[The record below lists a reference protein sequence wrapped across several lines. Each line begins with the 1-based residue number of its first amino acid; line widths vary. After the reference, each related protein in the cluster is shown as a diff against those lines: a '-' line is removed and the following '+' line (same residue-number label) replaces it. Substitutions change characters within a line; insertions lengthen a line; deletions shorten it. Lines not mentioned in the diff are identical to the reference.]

1 MSAKYVYSFGGK
13 TADGDGKM
21 KDLLGGKGAN
31 LAEMCKIGIPVPPG
45 FTITTEVCAAYYE
58 QGKKIPEAAIP
69 QIDAALKKVEELFGK
84 KFGDAADPM
93 LVSVRSGA
101 ALSMPG
107 MMNTILN
114 LGLTDASVE
123 ALAKK
128 TGNVRFA
135 YDSYRR
141 LIDMFGS
148 TAMGLEHEHFEH
160 ALHSMKEAKGV
171 KLDTE
176 LSADDLKELVKRYK
190 AVYKKDVGEDFPQDP
205 KKQLYLAIN
214 AVFNS
219 WNGNKA
225 IEYRRIERITGLKGT
240 AVNVQAMVFGNMGN
254 TSGTGV
260 AFTRDPN
267 TGENVFYGDYLI
279 NAQGEDVVAGIRT
292 PEPISKLHEEMPKVY
307 EQLVKI
313 RADLEK
319 HYKEMQDIEFTVQE
333 GVLYMLQTR
342 TGKRTG
348 TAAVRIAVEMVKEK
362 LIDETT
368 AVKRVAPDS
377 LNHLLLPQLDPKAK
391 AAVVAQGIAASPGAA
406 SGKVIL
412 SAEAVVE
419 HHNQH
424 PNDPILLVRKETSPE
439 DVAGMHLAKGIL
451 TSTGGKASHAAV
463 VARGW
468 GKPCV
473 VGCEAIKIDEV
484 AQTITVAGKT
494 VKAGEFV
501 TINGTTGDVMIG
513 KVPTVAPTMTGDFST
528 LMGWADKSRK
538 LKIRTNADTP
548 ADAAKAREFGA
559 EGIGLCR
566 TEHMFFGED
575 RILAMRQMILAAD
588 TVGRKAAL
596 DKLAP
601 YQKADFV
608 GIFEAMAGL
617 PVTIRLLDPPLH
629 EFLPHDAKGQ
639 EEIAKSLGIAAKK
652 IKERVEELH
661 EFNPMMGFR
670 GCRLPVVF
678 PEIGDMQ
685 VRAIIEAAIEVKKK
699 GKSVLP
705 EIMIPLVGV
714 IEELTMLKKRAIA
727 VAEECMKAAGVKV
740 EYQIG
745 TMIELP
751 RAALTADEIATEAE
765 FFSYGTNDLTQMTF
779 GFSRDDIKGFMP
791 TYLKEK
797 LLPVDPFQSIDVK
810 GVGKLIDMGI
820 KLGRESRKAKHNQHL
835 KVGICGEHGGDPDS
849 VVFCHKVGMDYVS
862 CSPFRVPIARLAAA
876 QAALGDT
883 ARDK

>member
-1 MSAKYVYSFGGK
+1 MPKHVYFFGGK

-21 KDLLGGKGAN
+21 KELLGGKGAN

-58 QGKKIPEAAIP
+58 NGKKIPEDAIP
-69 QIDAALKKVEELFGK
+69 QIDEALKKVEATFAK
-84 KFGDAADPM
+84 KFGDTADPL

-128 TGNVRFA
+128 TGNPRFA

-148 TAMGLEHEHFEH
+148 TAMGVEHEHFEH
-160 ALHSMKEAKGV
+160 EIHKMKDQKGV
-171 KLDTE
+171 KLDTD
-176 LSADDLKELVKRYK
+176 LTADDLKELVKRYK
-190 AVYKKDVGEDFPQDP
+190 GVYKKDVGDDFPQDP
-205 KKQLYLAIN
+205 RKQLMLAIN

-219 WNGNKA
+219 WNGKKA
-225 IEYRRIERITGLKGT
+225 VEYRRIERITGLKGT
-240 AVNVQAMVFGNMGN
+240 AVNVQAMVFGNMGE

-267 TGENVFYGDYLI
+267 TGEDVFYGDYLI
-279 NAQGEDVVAGIRT
+279 NAQGEDVVAGIRN
-292 PEPISKLHEEMPKVY
+292 PEPISQLNDEMPKVY
-307 EQLVKI
+307 QQLIGI
-313 RADLEK
+313 RELLEK

-342 TGKRTG
+342 SGKRTG

-362 LIDETT
+362 LIDELT
-368 AVKRVAPDS
+368 AVKRVPPDA

-391 AAVVAQGIAASPGAA
+391 AKVVAQGIAASPGAA

-412 SAEAVVE
+412 SADAVVAHAE
-419 HHNQH
+419 KH

-473 VGCEAIKIDEV
+473 VGCEAIKIDEGRG
-484 AQTITVAGKT
+484 QITVAGQT
-494 VKAGEFV
+494 VKVGEFV

-513 KVPTVAPTMTGDFST
+513 QVPTVAPSMTGDFAT
-528 LMGWADKSRK
+528 LMQWANKSRK

-575 RILAMRQMILAAD
+575 RIIAMRQMILASDAA
-588 TVGRKAAL
+588 GRKAAL
-596 DKLAP
+596 AKIEP

-608 GIFEAMAGL
+608 GIFAAMDGL

-629 EFLPHDAKGQ
+629 EFLPHDARGQ
-639 EEIAKSLGIAAKK
+639 EEIAKSLGIPVEKV
-652 IKERVEELH
+652 KERVDELH

-670 GCRLPVVF
+670 GCRLPIVY

-714 IEELTMLKKRAIA
+714 IEELNLLKKRAIA
-727 VAEECMKAAGVKV
+727 VAEECMQKTGTKV

-751 RAALTADEIATEAE
+751 RAALTADQIAEEAE
-765 FFSYGTNDLTQMTF
+765 FFSFGTNDLTQMTF

-797 LLPVDPFQSIDVK
+797 ILPVDPFQSIDVN
-810 GVGKLIDMGI
+810 GVGQLIDMAVR
-820 KLGRESRKAKHNQHL
+820 KGRESRKAKHNQHL

-849 VVFCHKVGMDYVS
+849 VHFCHKVGMDYVS

-876 QAALGDT
+876 QAALGQK
-883 ARDK
+883 AEGQK

>member
-1 MSAKYVYSFGGK
+1 MSMKSVYYFGGG

-21 KDLLGGKGAN
+21 KELLGGKGAN
-31 LAEMCKIGIPVPPG
+31 LADMCKIGIPVPPG

-58 QGKKIPEAAIP
+58 NGKRIPEDAIP
-69 QIDAALKKVEELFGK
+69 QIDEALKKVEATFGK
-84 KFGDAADPM
+84 KFGDTADPL

-148 TAMGLEHEHFEH
+148 TAMGVEHAEFEHE
-160 ALHSMKEAKGV
+160 LSGMKAAKGV
-171 KLDTE
+171 KLDTD
-176 LSADDLKELVKRYK
+176 LSAEDLKELVKKYK
-190 AVYKKDVGEDFPQDP
+190 AVYKKHVKDDFPQDP

-225 IEYRRIERITGLKGT
+225 IQYRRIERITGLKGT
-240 AVNVQAMVFGNMGN
+240 AVNVQAMVFGNMGDS
-254 TSGTGV
+254 SGTGV

-267 TGENVFYGDYLI
+267 TGENLFYGDYLI

-292 PEPISKLHEEMPKVY
+292 PEPISKLDSEMPKVY
-307 EQLVKI
+307 AQLMDI
-313 RADLEK
+313 RQQLEK
-319 HYKEMQDIEFTVQE
+319 HYKEMQDIEFTVQD
-333 GVLYMLQTR
+333 GTLYMLQTR
-342 TGKRTG
+342 SGKRTG
-348 TAAVRIAVEMVKEK
+348 TAAVRIAVEMANEK
-362 LIDETT
+362 LIDEAT
-368 AVKRVAPDS
+368 AVKRVNPDS

-391 AAVVAQGIAASPGAA
+391 ATPVAQGIAASPGAA

-412 SAEAVVE
+412 SADAVVAHAE
-419 HHNQH
+419 KH

-473 VGCEAIKIDEV
+473 VGCEAIKIDE
-484 AQTITVAGKT
+484 AKQTITVAGQT

-513 KVPTVAPTMTGDFST
+513 QVPTVAPTMTGDFAT
-528 LMGWADKSRK
+528 LMTWADKARK

-566 TEHMFFGED
+566 TEHMFFGKD
-575 RILAMRQMILAAD
+575 RIAAVREMILATD
-588 TVGRKAAL
+588 VEGRRKA
-596 DKLAP
+596 LAKIEP
-601 YQKADFV
+601 FQKADFV
-608 GIFEAMAGL
+608 GIFEAMDGF

-629 EFLPHDAKGQ
+629 EFLPQKDNRAGAEAVAKQIGTTV
-639 EEIAKSLGIAAKK
+639 EK
-652 IKERVEELH
+652 IYERVDELH
-661 EFNPMMGFR
+661 EMNPMMGFR
-670 GCRLPVVF
+670 GCRLPIVF

-705 EIMIPLVGV
+705 EIMIPLVGKV
-714 IEELTMLKKRAIA
+714 EELTLLKERAIA
-727 VAEECMKAAGVKV
+727 IAEECMKRANAKV
-740 EYQIG
+740 EYQVG

-751 RAALTADEIATEAE
+751 RACLVADQIAEEAE
-765 FFSYGTNDLTQMTF
+765 FFSFGTNDLTQMTF

-791 TYLKEK
+791 TYLREK
-797 LLPVDPFQSIDVK
+797 ILPVDPFQSLDIG
-810 GVGKLIDMGI
+810 GVGQLIEMGVA
-820 KLGRESRKAKHNQHL
+820 KGRKARLEKAGESL
-835 KVGICGEHGGDPDS
+835 KVGICCEDGGDP
-849 VVFCHKVGMDYVS
+849 
-862 CSPFRVPIARLAAA
+862 
-876 QAALGDT
+876 
-883 ARDK
+883 